1 MQQQLSMV
9 AFFRAWAGLG
19 LQSFGGGSTTLYL
32 MRQLSVSNHEWVSET
47 EFAEYW
53 GIVQIAPGIN
63 LLGQTVLIGWK
74 VARLSG
80 ACIALLGLLLPSIS
94 ITIAITAIYA
104 TIRENTLVAAAIRG
118 MIPASAGIGLILV
131 AQMVRPAWQRARRE
145 GWASQFISICV
156 IVAAPLLLALTTLPA
171 VIILWGA
178 GIAMAT
184 LFWKLRITNGDNS

>member
-1 MQQQLSMV
+1 MQQQLSMW
-9 AFFRAWAGLG
+9 AFFGAWARLG

-32 MRQLSVSNHEWVSET
+32 MRQLCVSTHSWVSET

-53 GIVQIAPGIN
+53 GIVQVAPGIN

-74 VARLSG
+74 VARVRG

-104 TIRENTLVAAAIRG
+104 TIRTNTLVAAAIRG

-131 AQMVRPAWQRARRE
+131 AQMLRPAWQRARRE
-145 GWASQFISICV
+145 GRASQFISVCV
-156 IVAAPLLLALTTLPA
+156 IIAAPLLLAFTALPA
-171 VIILWGA
+171 VIILWSA
-178 GIAMAT
+178 GIAMAVF
-184 LFWKLRITNGDNS
+184 FWTLRISDGDNA